1 MDEEYNAIV
10 NLSAELHNKVKVRQE
25 RISRRILE
33 CSRIEAELLRRKGK
47 VELEIASKRVNLEMM
62 RNMVERKR
70 NTVAQ
75 MKRMLQLGPGILEE
89 GVEDVKDKNKVM
101 RNLDKFDRGIF
112 GKASC
117 DVGRRDLCEGRNKE
131 EEEVTVAVV
140 SQKKPK
146 LSDDERDDKDKMRQQ
161 LMQLQEAM
169 HEKQS
174 AVIANSHN
182 PKDNLGTGEVSTRA
196 VATKRCHHHRP
207 VNWVAALHQEARREA
222 LRLAYMEI
230 KTDIHSP
237 RPRIQDQAGKCVTF
251 NDRVETSDGGFEILK
266 MNLPSERWEM
276 PLSGALKRCIEE

>member
-47 VELEIASKRVNLEMM
+47 VELDIASKRVNLEMM

-89 GVEDVKDKNKVM
+89 GVEDVKDKNKFM
-101 RNLDKFDRGIF
+101 GNLVDRGIF
-112 GKASC
+112 GKAKC
-117 DVGRRDLCEGRNKE
+117 DFGRKDLCEGQNKE
-131 EEEVTVAVV
+131 EVEVTVAVEPP
-140 SQKKPK
+140 KKPK
-146 LSDDERDDKDKMRQQ
+146 LSEDERSDKDKMRQQ
-161 LMQLQEAM
+161 LRQLQEAM

-174 AVIANSHN
+174 VVVAKSHN
-182 PKDNLGTGEVSTRA
+182 PEDHLGA
-196 VATKRCHHHRP
+196 VTTKRCHHRRP
-207 VNWVAALHQEARREA
+207 VNWVVTLHQEAKKEA

-237 RPRIQDQAGKCVTF
+237 RPRIQDQSGKCVTF

-276 PLSGALKRCIEE
+276 PSSGALKRCIEE